1 MALRKAAGPALCVGI
16 LGFALMAAP
25 ASAQISSE
33 GGPIYINSAR
43 TESLEAERKVL
54 LIGNVDIQQ
63 GTARLRA
70 DQVTIRFAGKTAGA
84 PASSS
89 IVGGFGQV
97 EHIVAEGNVYYVTP
111 ELKAKSE
118 RGVYE
123 LATDTI
129 TMTGQVALMRDRDVA
144 EGATLR
150 MEVKNRRTT
159 LEGGNGRTRM
169 VIDPSSQP
177 GQTP

>member
-1 MALRKAAGPALCVGI
+1 MALRKAAGAALV
-16 LGFALMAAP
+16 LALMGAP
-25 ASAQISSE
+25 AFAQISSE

-43 TESLEAERKVL
+43 TESLENERKVIL
-54 LIGNVDIQQ
+54 AGNVDIQQ

-70 DQVTIRFAGKTAGA
+70 DTVTIRFTGKPRGGGT
-84 PASSS
+84 S

-97 EHIVAEGNVYYVTP
+97 ENIVAEGNVYYVTP
-111 ELKAKSE
+111 ELKAKGD

-129 TMTGQVALMRDRDVA
+129 TITGKVALMRERDVA
-144 EGATLR
+144 EGETLR

-159 LEGGNGRTRM
+159 LEGGSGRTRM

-177 GQTP
+177 GENR

>member
-1 MALRKAAGPALCVGI
+1 MALRKAAGAAFFL
-16 LGFALMAAP
+16 ALMGAP
-25 ASAQISSE
+25 AFAQISSE

-43 TESLEAERKVL
+43 TESLENERKVIL
-54 LIGNVDIQQ
+54 GGNVDIQQ

-70 DQVTIRFAGKTAGA
+70 DTVTIRFTGKPGGGGT
-84 PASSS
+84 S

-97 EHIVAEGNVYYVTP
+97 ENIIAEGNVYYVTP
-111 ELKAKSE
+111 ELKAKGD

-129 TMTGQVALMRDRDVA
+129 TITGKVALMRERDVA
-144 EGATLR
+144 EGEILR

-159 LEGGNGRTRM
+159 LEGGSGRTRM
-169 VIDPSSQP
+169 VIDPSTQP
-177 GQTP
+177 GQNQ

>member
-1 MALRKAAGPALCVGI
+1 MALRKAAGAALG
-16 LGFALMAAP
+16 LALMTAP
-25 ASAQISSE
+25 AFAQISSE

-43 TESLEAERKVL
+43 TESLENERKVL

-70 DQVTIRFAGKTAGA
+70 DTVTIRFTGKAAGSEST
-84 PASSS
+84 S

-97 EHIVAEGNVYYVTP
+97 ENIVAEGSVYYVTP
-111 ELKAKSE
+111 ELKAKGD

-129 TMTGQVALMRDRDVA
+129 TMTGKVALMRERDVA
-144 EGATLR
+144 EGETLR
-150 MEVKNRRTT
+150 MEIKNRRTT
-159 LEGGNGRTRM
+159 LEGGSGRTRM
-169 VIDPSSQP
+169 VIDPSTQP
-177 GQTP
+177 GQNQ

>member
-1 MALRKAAGPALCVGI
+1 MALRKAAGAALCLNI

-25 ASAQISSE
+25 ACAQISSE

-54 LIGNVDIQQ
+54 LVGHVDIQQ

-70 DQVTIRFAGKTAGA
+70 DQVTIKFTGKTAGA

-89 IVGGFGQV
+89 VVGGFGQV
-97 EHIVAEGNVYYVTP
+97 ESIVAEGNVYYVTP

-129 TMTGQVALMRDRDVA
+129 TMTGKVALMRDRDVA

>member
-1 MALRKAAGPALCVGI
+1 MALRKAAGAALG
-16 LGFALMAAP
+16 LAMMAAP
-25 ASAQISSE
+25 AVAQISSE

-43 TESLEAERKVL
+43 TESLENEHKVL
-54 LIGNVDIQQ
+54 LVGNVDIQQ

-70 DQVTIRFAGKTAGA
+70 DTVTIRFTGK
-84 PASSS
+84 PAKPGNSS

-97 EHIVAEGNVYYVTP
+97 ENIVAEGNVYYVTP
-111 ELKAKSE
+111 ELKAKGD

-129 TMTGQVALMRDRDVA
+129 TMTGKVALMRDRDVA
-144 EGATLR
+144 EGETLR

-159 LEGGNGRTRM
+159 LEGGSGRTRM

-177 GQTP
+177 PENQ

>member
-1 MALRKAAGPALCVGI
+1 MALLKAAGAALVLTAMG
-16 LGFALMAAP
+16 AP
-25 ASAQISSE
+25 AIAQISSE

-43 TESLEAERKVL
+43 TESLENERKVL

-70 DQVTIRFAGKTAGA
+70 DTVTIRFKESGPRTNTD
-84 PASSS
+84 SS

-97 EHIVAEGNVYYVTP
+97 ENIVADGNVYYVTP
-111 ELKAKSE
+111 ELKAKGD

-129 TMTGQVALMRDRDVA
+129 TMTGKVALMRDRDVA
-144 EGATLR
+144 EGETLR
-150 MEVKNRRTT
+150 MEIKNRRTT
-159 LEGGNGRTRM
+159 LEGGSGRTRM

-177 GQTP
+177 PQNQ

>member
-1 MALRKAAGPALCVGI
+1 MALRKAAGAVLCLALLGTPA
-16 LGFALMAAP
+16 F
-25 ASAQISSE
+25 AQISSE

-43 TESLEAERKVL
+43 TESLQNERKVIL
-54 LIGNVDIQQ
+54 GGNVDIQQ

-70 DQVTIRFAGKTAGA
+70 DTVTIRFTGTSGGGGA
-84 PASSS
+84 S

-97 EHIVAEGNVYYVTP
+97 ENIIAEGNVYYVTP
-111 ELKAKSE
+111 ELKAKGD

-129 TMTGQVALMRDRDVA
+129 TITGKVALMRERDVA
-144 EGATLR
+144 EGETLR

-159 LEGGNGRTRM
+159 LEGGSGRTRM

-177 GQTP
+177 GQNQ

>member
-1 MALRKAAGPALCVGI
+1 MMALPSV
-16 LGFALMAAP
+16 
-25 ASAQISSE
+25 AQISSE

-43 TESLEAERKVL
+43 TESLEKENKVL

-70 DQVTIRFAGKTAGA
+70 DNVTIRFLAK
-84 PASSS
+84 PANAASTS

-97 EHIVAEGNVYYVTP
+97 ENIVAEGNVYYVTP
-111 ELKAKSE
+111 ELKAKGDL
-118 RGVYE
+118 GVYE

-129 TMTGQVALMRDRDVA
+129 TITGKVALIRDRDVA
-144 EGATLR
+144 EGQTLR

-159 LEGGNGRTRM
+159 LEGGSGRTRM

-177 GQTP
+177 PQNQ

>member
-1 MALRKAAGPALCVGI
+1 MG
-16 LGFALMAAP
+16 AP
-25 ASAQISSE
+25 AFAQISSE

-43 TESLEAERKVL
+43 TESLENERKVIL
-54 LIGNVDIQQ
+54 AGNVDIQQ

-70 DQVTIRFAGKTAGA
+70 DTVTIRFTGKLGGGGT
-84 PASSS
+84 S

-97 EHIVAEGNVYYVTP
+97 ENIIAEGNVYYVTP
-111 ELKAKSE
+111 ELKAKGD

-129 TMTGQVALMRDRDVA
+129 TITGKVALMRERDVA
-144 EGATLR
+144 EGETLR

-159 LEGGNGRTRM
+159 LEGGSGRTRM
-169 VIDPSSQP
+169 VIDPSTQP
-177 GQTP
+177 GQNQ

>member
-1 MALRKAAGPALCVGI
+1 
-16 LGFALMAAP
+16 MAAP
-25 ASAQISSE
+25 ACAQISSE

-54 LIGNVDIQQ
+54 LVGNVDIQQ

-70 DQVTIRFAGKTAGA
+70 DQVTIKFTGKTAGA

-89 IVGGFGQV
+89 VVGGFGQV
-97 EHIVAEGNVYYVTP
+97 ESIVAEGNVYYVTP

-129 TMTGQVALMRDRDVA
+129 TMTGKVALMRDRDVA

>member
-1 MALRKAAGPALCVGI
+1 MALRKVAGAALV
-16 LGFALMAAP
+16 LALMGAP
-25 ASAQISSE
+25 SFAQISSE

-43 TESLEAERKVL
+43 TESLENERKVIL
-54 LIGNVDIQQ
+54 AGNVDIQQ

-70 DQVTIRFAGKTAGA
+70 DTVTIRFTGKPRGGGT
-84 PASSS
+84 S

-97 EHIVAEGNVYYVTP
+97 ENIVAEGNVYYVTP
-111 ELKAKSE
+111 ELKAKGD

-129 TMTGQVALMRDRDVA
+129 TITGKVALMRERDVA
-144 EGATLR
+144 EGETLR

-159 LEGGNGRTRM
+159 LEGGSGRTRM
-169 VIDPSSQP
+169 VIDPSTQP
-177 GQTP
+177 GENR